1 MISGSEL
8 DTTEQLLH
16 KMQVKHFAGR
26 DGIIQ
31 QLDRLADSI
40 GGPGPNYERA
50 NKALDVFLECLGNMR
65 EGQQ

>member
-1 MISGSEL
+1 MQGSEL
-8 DTTEQLLH
+8 ESTEQLLH
-16 KMQVKHFAGR
+16 RMQVKHFAGH

-40 GGPGPNYERA
+40 GGQGPNYARA
-50 NKALDVFLECLGNMR
+50 NRALDVFLECLGNMR